1 MLIEL
6 LTDIDLLSDADNDP
20 LVLIESLTISE
31 VLIESDVLVET
42 LCDAAMLSDP
52 ETEPLVLVESLNDSD
67 VLIDLNHLYLMI
79 LMYFVNL
86 ICLLT
91 HFESWLCYLKY

>member
-52 ETEPLVLVESLNDSD
+52 ETEPLVLVESLNDS
-67 VLIDLNHLYLMI
+67 
-79 LMYFVNL
+79 
-86 ICLLT
+86 CLLYT
-91 HFESWLCYLKY
+91 SDAADERSSGGLGVSRII

>member
-42 LCDAAMLSDP
+42 LCESDLLVDAL
-52 ETEPLVLVESLNDSD
+52 
-67 VLIDLNHLYLMI
+67 
-79 LMYFVNL
+79 
-86 ICLLT
+86 
-91 HFESWLCYLKY
+91 